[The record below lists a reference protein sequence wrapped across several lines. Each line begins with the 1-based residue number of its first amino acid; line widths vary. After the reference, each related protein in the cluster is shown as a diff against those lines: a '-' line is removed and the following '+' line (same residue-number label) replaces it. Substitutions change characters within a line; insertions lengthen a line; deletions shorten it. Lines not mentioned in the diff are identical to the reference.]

1 MESQIGLNILN
12 KRFRILISQNNMEQ
26 SISVNYNEL
35 EQICHPVSDIPDA
48 IGSIHNYRGVQ

>member
-1 MESQIGLNILN
+1 MEWQIGLVID
-12 KRFRILISQNNMEQ
+12 KKFRILIPQNNVEQ

-35 EQICHPVSDIPDA
+35 EQKCHPVSD